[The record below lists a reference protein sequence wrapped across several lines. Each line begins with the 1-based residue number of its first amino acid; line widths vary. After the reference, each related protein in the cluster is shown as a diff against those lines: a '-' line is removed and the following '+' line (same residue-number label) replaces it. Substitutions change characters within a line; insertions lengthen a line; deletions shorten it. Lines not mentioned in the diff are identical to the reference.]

1 MIFLPRCSVWDFME
15 KPWTSRGANIF
26 AILSLLVLF
35 ISTITFIVSTVEDI
49 KEITGNQTSSE
60 AASSHQSELSMVCN
74 IVDISSFVF
83 FTLEYVCRF
92 TCSPHRWKFFKKMMN
107 LMDLLILLP
116 FYISLILE
124 GLEDY
129 QIIGRAGKMLRL
141 MKILKIFRVFK
152 LFRHFAG
159 LRAIIYTLKQ
169 AYRELGLLFHVV
181 GKIGINNTQQ

>member
-1 MIFLPRCSVWDFME
+1 ME

-26 AILSLLVLF
+26 AIVSLLVIF

-49 KEITGNQTSSE
+49 KEITGNQTSSQP
-60 AASSHQSELSMVCN
+60 SSQSELSLVCN

-92 TCSPHRWKFFKKMMN
+92 SCCPHRWKFFKKMMN

-169 AYRELGLLFHVV
+169 AYRELGLLFHVTGRISV
-181 GKIGINNTQQ
+181 PNLTSNSNDGYSQECQ